1 MATIEQ
7 WGVPLAVLGML
18 LATLFMASVVKRYQ
32 AHQAIVRSAVQR
44 LEKGVGDLL
53 GSLDVLR
60 PVPLSRELRVLL
72 RGDVLARLQRIA
84 RLYRRYPGIKERIT
98 DAEAALAAEG
108 APTGSGVG
116 PIEDDRSFRQMLK
129 AFDELQ
135 EMISSGSLLQPV
147 PRDVREIFRRELGE
161 RRAEVNARFHLVQSM
176 QYKRS
181 GDKTRARGHVTTLM
195 QVLRSRGPST
205 DFVRELYAEAEAAL
219 QALTAPV
226 EDEEKVVASGSSRKA
241 AAGGNAA

>member
-18 LATLFMASVVKRYQ
+18 LALLFMASVVKRYQ
-32 AHQAIVRSAVQR
+32 AHQAVVRSAIQR
-44 LEKGVGDLL
+44 LEQGLADLL
-53 GSLDVLR
+53 GSLDILR

-84 RLYRRYPGIKERIT
+84 RLYRRYPGIEARIT
-98 DAEAALAAEG
+98 DAEAALAAEA
-108 APTGSGVG
+108 APSGNGVG
-116 PIEDDRSFRQMLK
+116 PIDDERSFRQMLN
-129 AFDELQ
+129 ALDELQ
-135 EMISSGSLLQPV
+135 GMISSGSLLQPV

-181 GDKTRARGHVTTLM
+181 GDRTRARGHVTTLM

-205 DFVRELYAEAEAAL
+205 DFVRELYVEAESAL
-219 QALTAPV
+219 QALTAHV
-226 EDEEKVVASGSSRKA
+226 EPDEKVATDSGSGKK
-241 AAGGNAA
+241 AAGGNMT